1 MISTKIYL
9 ALKKVN
15 NSVILYNIMV
25 EYYNIISV
33 VIMNKRIH
41 VYKGHLI
48 GTYITKLN
56 IVRFDGRINT
66 NMHI

>member
-1 MISTKIYL
+1 
-9 ALKKVN
+9 
-15 NSVILYNIMV
+15 MV

-41 VYKGHLI
+41 MYKGHLI

-56 IVRFDGRINT
+56 VVRFGGRINT

>member
-1 MISTKIYL
+1 
-9 ALKKVN
+9 
-15 NSVILYNIMV
+15 MV
-25 EYYNIISV
+25 EYCNIISV

-56 IVRFDGRINT
+56 VKFGGRINT
-66 NMHI
+66 DMHI